1 MRLLIVEDDADAATE
16 MQRGLNQAGHV
27 AELAADGEN
36 GYRMAKDREYDILVI
51 DRMLPRRDGLNVIEQ
66 LRREGNETQILV
78 VSALTQVEDKV
89 AGLNQG
95 ADDYLPK
102 PYSFDELLAR
112 VEALG
117 RRIKGDDGDN
127 TYQVCD
133 LILDRL
139 TRSVTRAHRKISLQ
153 PREFKLLEY
162 LMKHA
167 GQVVTRAMLLE
178 HVWNYHFDLQTNV
191 IDVHISRLRNKIDK
205 GFEKQLLQTIR
216 GTGYTLRDDI

>member
-1 MRLLIVEDDADAATE
+1 MRLLIVEDDIEAATE
-16 MQRGLNQAGHV
+16 MKSGLNQAGHI
-27 AELAADGEN
+27 AELAADGEQ

-78 VSALTQVEDKV
+78 VSALSQVEDKV

-112 VEALG
+112 VDALG
-117 RRIKGDDGDN
+117 RRIKGDEGDN
-127 TYQVCD
+127 TYQVSD
-133 LILDRL
+133 LVLDRL
-139 TRSVTRAHRKISLQ
+139 TRTVTRNHQKISLQ

-205 GFEKQLLQTIR
+205 GFDKQLLQTIR
-216 GTGYTLRDDI
+216 GTGYTLRDDN